1 MYRYLKL
8 GAREREREIKM
19 QIVLPSSF
27 MQALLKQDI
36 SIIPLLLSIS
46 LSNYSTAD
54 VETAGI

>member
-8 GAREREREIKM
+8 GAQEREREIKM

-36 SIIPLLLSIS
+36 SIIPLLLSTFAIK
-46 LSNYSTAD
+46 YSTAD